1 MIRGAGRYSTLITP
15 TAGSLFHA
23 EFHFPLEGDGFE
35 LLVPR
40 QTKARDSR
48 SIPAR
53 LRRKWTR
60 HSNRWPGR
68 SSRAVIIVSP
78 VGWRLRPNI
87 THPTTVQSLS
97 LPSWMSRRRAP
108 IPTASALQSDRQR
121 IAVGYPDVHP
131 NSSIDAQKKTAA
143 EPLQKH
149 TARPLPSYGRFHYT
163 APTDQT
169 DQTLFTLAKKRR
181 RAGDLAL
188 LSFIHRPAPPQP
200 ASGIRSRDTS
210 LFTLL
215 SSL

>member
-1 MIRGAGRYSTLITP
+1 MTVKRRTSGYIREMDPTLEQM
-15 TAGSLFHA
+15 AGSLVESGNYRVTSRVEAQA
-23 EFHFPLEGDGFE
+23 EYHPPDNGPK
-35 LLVPR
+35 LV
-40 QTKARDSR
+40 A
-48 SIPAR
+48 
-53 LRRKWTR
+53 
-60 HSNRWPGR
+60 
-68 SSRAVIIVSP
+68 AVVD
-78 VGWRLRPNI
+78 VG
-87 THPTTVQSLS
+87 
-97 LPSWMSRRRAP
+97 RRAP

-181 RAGDLAL
+181 RAGNLAL
-188 LSFIHRPAPPQP
+188 LSFIHRPARPQP